1 MVLYQYYNTDLI
13 DIPEEANEAAATYV
27 DDTILVA
34 TASDFSKVH
43 DTVRDKTVHE
53 IGRFILITVYLKI

>member
-1 MVLYQYYNTDLI
+1 MVLYQYYNADLI

-34 TASDFSKVH
+34 TASDFPKVH
-43 DTVRDKTVHE
+43 DTVRDKTVRE